1 MRNTALSNVYG
12 SHMVMRLE
20 MEKRILSGIQRLPV
34 LQSEFAG
41 LESMTGADTEIDFD
55 DYLNVPHNR
64 ETSMPSVHVLM
75 EQKMGLMTH
84 SPSELGK

>member
-1 MRNTALSNVYG
+1 
-12 SHMVMRLE
+12 MVMRME

-41 LESMTGADTEIDFD
+41 LESITGADTQIDFT
-55 DYLNVPHNR
+55 DYLGVQQHR
-64 ETSMPSVHVLM
+64 ETAPQSVHVLM
-75 EQKMGLMTH
+75 EHRLGLTMQ